1 MQQGLRM
8 ALTGFCVAML
18 GGLTACSDGGSSA
31 GDLLGLD
38 SDASESSVL
47 ASSSSGPGSGN
58 EIRVEARLDPVIAVD
73 ASGHARSE
81 DKAGTREDRFD
92 AEVEIDKD
100 DFTRL
105 GIDAGDGFADEVV
118 RLTVTR
124 NGAQVFATNLR
135 FSENRGEDITFE
147 ADIRGGPAP
156 ELRAG
161 DFGRVRVNGTLT
173 LRGTFQRK

>member
-1 MQQGLRM
+1 MQRGFGT
-8 ALTGFCVAML
+8 AYVGFCVAML
-18 GGLTACSDGGSSA
+18 AGVTACSDGGIGSES
-31 GDLLGLD
+31 LLGLD
-38 SDASESSVL
+38 TDGSESTVL

-81 DKAGTREDRFD
+81 DRAGTRDDRFD

-100 DFTRL
+100 AFARL
-105 GIDAGDGFADEVV
+105 GIDAGDGFADEIVA
-118 RLTVTR
+118 LTVTR
-124 NGAQVFATNLR
+124 NGVQVFATNLR

-156 ELRAG
+156 ELRGG
-161 DFGRVRVNGTLT
+161 DVGRVRVNGTPT
-173 LRGTFQRK
+173 LRGTFQRR